1 MASRATGGTF
11 AAFLIS
17 GAILGFAGG
26 AILGTQADV
35 SEGDNA
41 TPNSSATS
49 PADPGGGAGA
59 DGGGDPPASEPADDA
74 GAESDD
80 PTDEPTEES
89 DSNTALSLSTQQDS
103 VGASDRIDIAGTINP
118 AKEGVSVQL
127 QRSVDG
133 SEFEDFPVDPWETD
147 ADGEFGG
154 YVQSSRSGE
163 NEFRVV
169 LIDNP
174 DVTSEPVAVTI
185 G

>member
-26 AILGTQADV
+26 AILGTQADG
-35 SEGDNA
+35 SEGDNG

-59 DGGGDPPASEPADDA
+59 DGSGDPPASDPADGA
-74 GAESDD
+74 GDESGDEADD
-80 PTDEPTEES
+80 PTDEPTEGS
-89 DSNTALSLSTQQDS
+89 DGDAALSLSAQQDS

-118 AKEGVSVQL
+118 AEEGVSVQL

-169 LIDNP
+169 LI
-174 DVTSEPVAVTI
+174 EI
-185 G
+185 GRAH